1 MNSLSGD
8 LRLYLFIDKSDDFI
22 LLVGMEPLDSG
33 IPLKPGKLLA
43 HVFTAVRLD
52 LSDSF
57 IAVYLAVKVGEHF
70 FVAYGSQRGESLLWV
85 YAAGFCLQ
93 TFVHHHLYALVDAVV
108 EFSSVA
114 VQTYL
119 DNAERA
125 LLLFGCAERSIVL
138 PV

>member
-1 MNSLSGD
+1 MLSGD
-8 LRLYLFIDKSDDFI
+8 LRLYLFIDKSDDFF

-33 IPLKPGKLLA
+33 ISLKPGELLA
-43 HVFTAVRLD
+43 HVFTAVRL
-52 LSDSF
+52 
-57 IAVYLAVKVGEHF
+57 YLADGFILIYLAIEIGKHF
-70 FVAYGSQRGESLLWV
+70 LVAHGSQGGETLVWI

-93 TFVHHHLYALVDAVV
+93 TFLHHQQHTLVDAVV

-119 DNAERA
+119 DDAERA